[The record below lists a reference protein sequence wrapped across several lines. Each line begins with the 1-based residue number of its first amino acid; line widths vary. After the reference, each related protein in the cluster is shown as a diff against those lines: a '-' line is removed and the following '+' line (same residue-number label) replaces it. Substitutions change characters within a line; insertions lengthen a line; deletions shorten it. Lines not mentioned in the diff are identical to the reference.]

1 MYCYLK
7 TLSAEARR
15 VAVAAAS
22 LSVVAQVL
30 LIGTL
35 FDALPGGTIV

>member
-1 MYCYLK
+1 MYCYLQS
-7 TLSAEARR
+7 LSAEARR
-15 VAVAAAS
+15 LAVAAAF

-35 FDALPGGTIV
+35 FDALPAGTIV